1 VFSFLKLPAAP
12 RSGISATLQ
21 QAAGN
26 ALAVAVQTIFMS
38 FNFSKHITFFWFFMI
53 GQSNF

>member
-1 VFSFLKLPAAP
+1 MLVFSFLKLPAAP

-26 ALAVAVQTIFMS
+26 ALAVAVQGSGYFYLLNRYMDNALYKT
-38 FNFSKHITFFWFFMI
+38 
-53 GQSNF
+53 G